1 MSRSLRN
8 IVVVALSTVGS
19 RVAGLL
25 RDVVVFA
32 LLGTGLVNSAFIT
45 AFTLPNLFRRLLG
58 EGALTSAVVPV
69 FSEEMERGGREA
81 AYGLL
86 NRVLSRLAVVL
97 AALVAAL
104 MGVCELARGA
114 EWLPEKWQVAA
125 GLAVGLMPYLLM
137 VCLAAILAAALN
149 MVGKFGLAALS
160 QVWLNL
166 SMIVGIGVFGQVY
179 GESAEER
186 VWWLCGGVLV
196 GGALQALLPCVGLKR
211 AGWRWQWDFSPS
223 PALRQVFVLFLPGML
238 GAAVMQLNTTISR
251 FLAYSLD
258 DRAVSVLYLANRLV
272 ELPLGVF
279 VVAVSTVF
287 FPDMARFAAR
297 GEREAFAHRFQQ
309 GVRLILAITI
319 PAALGL
325 ALLAEPILR
334 TLFEY
339 GAFRAADV
347 SATATLL
354 VAFAAALPF
363 YGYATMATRVFHS
376 MQDTR
381 FPVRVALWN
390 MALNV
395 GLSLLLM
402 QWLGTLG
409 LALANGVASVAQCVF
424 LARELGRRD
433 GALGFGVNWRELGKI
448 ALAGAAMALAV
459 AGGLWLVR
467 VWLGDSKGGAL
478 VCVGG
483 LIPLGIGVYFAMLRW
498 LAFAELAEL
507 GRLLRRRGKAS

>member
-1 MSRSLRN
+1 MSRSFKN
-8 IVVVALSTVGS
+8 ILIVSLSTVGS

-97 AALVAAL
+97 AALVAGL

-166 SMIVGIGVFGQVY
+166 SMIVGIGVFGQIY

-196 GGALQALLPCVGLKR
+196 GGALQAVLPCVGLKR

-223 PALRQVFVLFLPGML
+223 PALRQVFALFLPGML

-339 GAFRAADV
+339 GAFQAADV
-347 SATATLL
+347 RATATLL

-363 YGYATMATRVFHS
+363 YGYATMATRAFHS
-376 MQDTR
+376 LRDMR
-381 FPVRVALWN
+381 FPMRVAVWN
-390 MALNV
+390 LVLNI

-402 QWLGTLG
+402 QWLGALG
-409 LALANGVASVAQCVF
+409 LALANGLASAVQCAIM
-424 LARELGRRD
+424 ARELGARD
-433 GALGFGVNWRELGKI
+433 HALGFGVNWRELGKI
-448 ALAGAAMALAV
+448 GLAGAGMALV
-459 AGGLWLVR
+459 VTGGYLIINTQI
-467 VWLGDSKGGAL
+467 GDGKQGAL
-478 VCVGG
+478 ASVGL
-483 LIPLGIGVYFAMLRW
+483 LIPLGIGVYFGLLRW
-498 LAFAELAEL
+498 RQFSEMEELV
-507 GRLLRRRGKAS
+507 RLLKRRGKAS